1 MMTLLLTLPGVA
13 VTYNGDEIGMLD
25 SRDIPWEDT
34 VDPQACNTNDPFN
47 YKDASRDPVRTPFQ
61 WDSTAYAGFKDAIG
75 AEPWIKVNPNYPTLN
90 LAAQQAA
97 PKSFYKLYKR
107 LAQFRN
113 DEVFISG
120 DFSSHA
126 FNDEVF
132 AYRRTLGAKS
142 YVVLINFAGNNHT
155 VNVNEL
161 NAGFPAQSVVAVA
174 GSRSSYNAG

>member
-34 VDPQACNTNDPFN
+34 VDPQACNTNDPLN

-61 WDSTAYAGFKDAIG
+61 WDSSAYAGFKEAIG

-90 LAAQQAA
+90 LAAQQTA
-97 PKSFYKLYKR
+97 PKSFYKLYKH

-113 DEVFISG
+113 DEVFVNG
-120 DFSSHA
+120 VFASHA
-126 FNDEVF
+126 FNNEVF
-132 AYRRTLGAKS
+132 AYRRTLGTKS
-142 YVVLINFAGNNHT
+142 YAVLINFAANEYT
-155 VNVNEL
+155 LNVNDL
-161 NAGFPAQSVVAVA
+161 GVNFPVQSEVAVA
-174 GSRSSYNAG
+174 GSRSSYDVG